1 MSNLIMMIVL
11 VTLLIVS
18 IGMLAML
25 IIKLKFDIQRMYDKY
40 QWERVK
46 RLDERRK
53 YELVRPYT
61 TRTEYYE
68 DETIEG

>member
-1 MSNLIMMIVL
+1 MSHLFMIVI
-11 VTLLIVS
+11 LIAVLITC

-25 IIKLKFDIQRMYDKY
+25 IIKLKFDIHRMYDKY

-46 RLDERRK
+46 RLDERRQH
-53 YELVRPYT
+53 ELVRPYT

>member
-46 RLDERRK
+46 RLDERRQH
-53 YELVRPYT
+53 ELVRPYT

>member
-53 YELVRPYT
+53 PELVRPYT

>member
-1 MSNLIMMIVL
+1 MMIVL

-46 RLDERRK
+46 RLDERRQH
-53 YELVRPYT
+53 ELVRPYT

>member
-1 MSNLIMMIVL
+1 MSNLIMMIIL
-11 VTLLIVS
+11 VALLTVS

-25 IIKLKFDIQRMYDKY
+25 IIKLKFDIHRMYDKY

-53 YELVRPYT
+53 HELVRPYT

>member
-25 IIKLKFDIQRMYDKY
+25 IIKLKFDIHRMYDKY

-53 YELVRPYT
+53 HELVRPYT

>member
-1 MSNLIMMIVL
+1 ML
-11 VTLLIVS
+11 VTLLTVS

-53 YELVRPYT
+53 HELVRPYT

>member
-11 VTLLIVS
+11 VTLLVVS

-46 RLDERRK
+46 RLDERRQH
-53 YELVRPYT
+53 ELVRPYT

>member
-53 YELVRPYT
+53 HELVRPYT

>member
-1 MSNLIMMIVL
+1 MMIVL

-53 YELVRPYT
+53 HELVRPYT